1 MQDETM
7 AKAMTPMRGRQ
18 MLHMVYEWYKID
30 DGAGHMYSMEDLFSV
45 TLKNDDLEAFKDHW
59 DDVVSGFFEY
69 PGEQAKRA
77 WLKQELDKQKN
88 KKNIASQDRDG
99 GL

>member
-1 MQDETM
+1 M

-59 DDVVSGFFEY
+59 DDVVSGFFEGPEPAASAQTCGSRGPSNDATHRRLSDE
-69 PGEQAKRA
+69 PG
-77 WLKQELDKQKN
+77 
-88 KKNIASQDRDG
+88 
-99 GL
+99 